1 MGFLSFAPGVIH
13 DGCRPPRKALAV
25 ALEDAICWLM
35 AGEGRGFG
43 PVPGGEGGIVLYSPC
58 GRLVAKRR
66 GVLGDCRK
74 EARLISQSANGVDC
88 QTVLCEKAQGGDGRG
103 YHTPLNGEP
112 CDFE

>member
-1 MGFLSFAPGVIH
+1 VGFLIFAPGVIH

-25 ALEDAICWLM
+25 ALEDAICLLM

-74 EARLISQSANGVDC
+74 ETRLMSRAQTALDAKQCNAKGRKEANAPRR
-88 QTVLCEKAQGGDGRG
+88 T
-103 YHTPLNGEP
+103 HH
-112 CDFE
+112 